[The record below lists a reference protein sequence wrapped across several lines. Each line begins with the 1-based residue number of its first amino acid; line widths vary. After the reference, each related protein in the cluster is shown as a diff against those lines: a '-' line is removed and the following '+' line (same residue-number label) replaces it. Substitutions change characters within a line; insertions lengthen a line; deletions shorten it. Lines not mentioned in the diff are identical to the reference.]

1 MNEKEFL
8 TALNASGISNIQ
20 IGNIRKSL
28 KDKKSLADLKERD
41 FLEFKFLTQKSLTK
55 IYDVFRGNFLSDY
68 FKFLKENNIK
78 ITTIL
83 DENYPKNLKNIT
95 NPPEVM
101 YYKGTIKDDDF
112 YSIAFVGSRKCTSY
126 GKNATKFLV
135 KEISKLGITVVS
147 GVAQGIDSIAHKSA
161 LEVGN
166 RTLGVLGNGI
176 DVIYPASN
184 KSLYLDIEKN
194 GAIISEYPLKT
205 KPSAYN
211 FPLRNRIISG
221 FSLGVVVV
229 EAMEKSGSLITA
241 SLAGE
246 QGREIFAVPG
256 NINSIYSKG
265 TNSLIK
271 DGAKIVTCLD
281 DILEEIYILKD
292 RYYNKVKDFKISESL
307 SEEEYIILD
316 LLKNGNLS
324 SDEISE
330 LSGLGISKIC
340 SILTEL
346 ELKNLIEEID
356 GQIFLLSK

>member
-1 MNEKEFL
+1 ML
-8 TALNASGISNIQ
+8 
-20 IGNIRKSL
+20 
-28 KDKKSLADLKERD
+28 
-41 FLEFKFLTQKSLTK
+41 
-55 IYDVFRGNFLSDY
+55 FRS
-68 FKFLKENNIK
+68 
-78 ITTIL
+78 
-83 DENYPKNLKNIT
+83 
-95 NPPEVM
+95 
-101 YYKGTIKDDDF
+101 
-112 YSIAFVGSRKCTSY
+112 
-126 GKNATKFLV
+126 
-135 KEISKLGITVVS
+135 
-147 GVAQGIDSIAHKSA
+147 
-161 LEVGN
+161 
-166 RTLGVLGNGI
+166 
-176 DVIYPASN
+176 
-184 KSLYLDIEKN
+184 
-194 GAIISEYPLKT
+194 
-205 KPSAYN
+205 
-211 FPLRNRIISG
+211 
-221 FSLGVVVV
+221 
-229 EAMEKSGSLITA
+229 
-241 SLAGE
+241 E

-316 LLKNGNLS
+316 LLKNGNFS

>member
-1 MNEKEFL
+1 M
-8 TALNASGISNIQ
+8 
-20 IGNIRKSL
+20 
-28 KDKKSLADLKERD
+28 
-41 FLEFKFLTQKSLTK
+41 
-55 IYDVFRGNFLSDY
+55 
-68 FKFLKENNIK
+68 
-78 ITTIL
+78 
-83 DENYPKNLKNIT
+83 
-95 NPPEVM
+95 
-101 YYKGTIKDDDF
+101 
-112 YSIAFVGSRKCTSY
+112 
-126 GKNATKFLV
+126 
-135 KEISKLGITVVS
+135 
-147 GVAQGIDSIAHKSA
+147 
-161 LEVGN
+161 
-166 RTLGVLGNGI
+166 
-176 DVIYPASN
+176 
-184 KSLYLDIEKN
+184 
-194 GAIISEYPLKT
+194 
-205 KPSAYN
+205 
-211 FPLRNRIISG
+211 
-221 FSLGVVVV
+221 
-229 EAMEKSGSLITA
+229 GSLITA